1 MLAMMGEGLLI
12 EGLHDDLDLLL
23 EHLAVGVVVRVGA
36 GNAEGVHLPGV
47 VAPANAENHPS
58 VGQYV
63 CRGVIFGQPQR
74 VPHGI
79 DVETTAEFQVLGY
92 MGQVHVEEQ
101 QVGNHLIALMLEV
114 VLRGPETV
122 VVQVVHHFD
131 DLLHPVEDRAQMVV
145 IKSALVDG
153 SRPQAKVSEIDVSG
167 VQASKVLDH
176 DSFLVLNWLLP
187 F

>member
-1 MLAMMGEGLLI
+1 
-12 EGLHDDLDLLL
+12 
-23 EHLAVGVVVRVGA
+23 
-36 GNAEGVHLPGV
+36 
-47 VAPANAENHPS
+47 
-58 VGQYV
+58 
-63 CRGVIFGQPQR
+63 
-74 VPHGI
+74 
-79 DVETTAEFQVLGY
+79 

-101 QVGNHLIALMLEV
+101 QVRNHLIALMLEV